1 MKWSGDQVWFIPTQ
15 GEVRFLPP
23 LPCES
28 SSAAERLPY
37 TRYVAGS
44 IPASRTA
51 RPSVVA
57 HATKVGMAAST
68 RTLLIYC
75 YSREGRGFASRA
87 LKYAAFER
95 AVTALN
101 AHGIEV
107 YYDE

>member
-1 MKWSGDQVWFIPTQ
+1 
-15 GEVRFLPP
+15 
-23 LPCES
+23 
-28 SSAAERLPY
+28 
-37 TRYVAGS
+37 
-44 IPASRTA
+44 
-51 RPSVVA
+51 
-57 HATKVGMAAST
+57 MAAPT

-87 LKYAAFER
+87 LKQAGIRFSAASDYYSAAAMEGDTPRYIVHDVPQSKYAAFDR